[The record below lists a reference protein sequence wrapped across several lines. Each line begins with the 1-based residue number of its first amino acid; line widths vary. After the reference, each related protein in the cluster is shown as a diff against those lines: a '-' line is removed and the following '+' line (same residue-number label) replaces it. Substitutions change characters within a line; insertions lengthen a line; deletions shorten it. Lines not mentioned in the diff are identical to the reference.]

1 MPQVVLLRHGQTDH
15 NRRGIMQGLLDVPL
29 NSAGQN
35 QATAAASW
43 LQQTCR
49 LDLVYSS
56 NLLRAKQTA
65 EPIATAQGCP
75 LQIVQALQEMHVGE
89 WQGLTYQ
96 EAELRDPDI
105 WQDLLRDPFR
115 TSRPGGESFADVH
128 RRVTD
133 WWRQA
138 IEPLDEETVCGI
150 VTHGVPVR
158 SILAYALGIDPVDF
172 SLRISL
178 KNTGVSTLEFDRKH
192 QRWLVHSINATCHL
206 GKLSLP

>member
-1 MPQVVLLRHGQTDH
+1 
-15 NRRGIMQGLLDVPL
+15 MQGLLDVPL
-29 NSAGQN
+29 NSTGRS
-35 QATAAASW
+35 QASAAADW
-43 LQQTCR
+43 LQSTCK
-49 LDLVYSS
+49 LDLVFCSS
-56 NLLRAKQTA
+56 LRRAKQTA
-65 EPIATAQGCP
+65 EPIAVAQNCQ
-75 LQIVQALQEMHVGE
+75 LQTVPELREMDVGE

-96 EAELRDPDI
+96 KAERRDPDI

-115 TSRPGGESFADVH
+115 TARPGGESFADVH

-133 WWRQA
+133 WWRQN
-138 IEPLDEETVCGI
+138 IEPMDDETVCAV

-158 SILAYALGIDPVDF
+158 SILAYSLDIDPVDF

-178 KNTGVSTLEFDRKH
+178 KNTGISTLEYDRKH